1 MEKGHT
7 SHLANSLGDIV
18 FMLRK
23 SFIWQI
29 VVPVPV
35 LIGTTLLVLAFVLP
49 QAIRHNVQDA
59 ALHSAVQMAEQFKT
73 IRAYYTE
80 NIIKKVTASG
90 ALKPSINHKGE
101 ADSVPLPA
109 TMIHDLS
116 ELLAEQDTRLSLF
129 SAYPFPNRADRQLD
143 GFQQEAWDFLQR
155 NPDQYFSRQETLN
168 GHEVYRVAVAD
179 RMVAEACVNCHNS
192 HPDTPKSDWKI
203 GDIRGVLEVVTS
215 IDGQI
220 ASGSSLSGK
229 IIAGVV
235 LVGLMLAV
243 VTVFFARRV
252 SRPIQAL
259 TATMKRLSDGDLD
272 VEVQGLQR
280 HDEVGQ
286 MASAVEIFKEN
297 AVRVAQ
303 LQSEQ
308 QESEARMAREKREA
322 MQQLAN
328 RFEESVEHFV
338 NDLSATAAKL
348 QSASGTMTNIALQ
361 TKEKSTIVNS
371 SADEASA
378 NVQAVASAAQEL
390 TNSIE
395 EISRQVTTS
404 SEIASSGV
412 EKAKIANAKVE
423 SLAESAHK
431 VGEVVSL
438 ISDIAEQTNLL
449 ALNAT
454 IEAARAGEAGKG
466 FAVVASE
473 VKNLATQTAKATD
486 DIAGQITSIQA
497 ATAEAVSA
505 IKDITGTISTISE
518 RFSSVAAAV
527 EEQTAATE
535 EIARNVQQAS
545 KGTKHVSANIA
556 DVTAAAGQVESTAEE
571 VQTSATNLTEQT
583 AQLKQATSGFTSEIR
598 AG

>member
-1 MEKGHT
+1 
-7 SHLANSLGDIV
+7 
-18 FMLRK
+18 
-23 SFIWQI
+23 
-29 VVPVPV
+29 
-35 LIGTTLLVLAFVLP
+35 
-49 QAIRHNVQDA
+49 
-59 ALHSAVQMAEQFKT
+59 
-73 IRAYYTE
+73 
-80 NIIKKVTASG
+80 
-90 ALKPSINHKGE
+90 
-101 ADSVPLPA
+101 
-109 TMIHDLS
+109 MIHDLS

-143 GFQQEAWDFLQR
+143 GFQQEAWNFLQR

-203 GDIRGVLEVVTS
+203 GDIRGVLEVVTL

-235 LVGLMLAV
+235 LVGLMLAA

-308 QESEARMAREKREA
+308 QESEARLAREKREA
-322 MQQLAN
+322 MQQLAD

-361 TKEKSTIVNS
+361 TKEKSTIVSS

-412 EKAKIANAKVE
+412 EKAKITNAKVE
-423 SLAESAHK
+423 SLAESAHR

-486 DIAGQITSIQA
+486 DIAGQITSIQT

-518 RFSSVAAAV
+518 HFSSVAAAV
-527 EEQTAATE
+527 EEQTAAAE